1 MIILSNEIPF
11 TSWLS
16 LLPRN
21 IYNINSKVEIN
32 NLDNLKNTHSEQVL
46 KDNELKLPHFLQKLN
61 IPQTTY
67 LLSFW
72 TKSNILKYIF
82 QPRAYNLTNK
92 LSIGIFKCHYL
103 HSNPTYQLQM
113 NIYLRIIHLQ
123 HTQTFYDDLLFLYQW
138 GMLVYRE
145 ILRTYYMNDPLF
157 T

>member
-1 MIILSNEIPF
+1 MKYLLLLDFRCFLEIFIILIQRLKL
-11 TSWLS
+11 TIWT
-16 LLPRN
+16 
-21 IYNINSKVEIN
+21 Y
-32 NLDNLKNTHSEQVL
+32 LKNTYSEQVL

-72 TKSNILKYIF
+72 RKSNILKYIF
-82 QPRAYNLTNK
+82 QPRAYNLTKK

-123 HTQTFYDDLLFLYQW
+123 HTQTFSDDLLFLYQR

-157 T
+157 I